1 MSYFINLDFTCIKLN
16 FPCSLKLKWRGTI
29 VLTYA
34 IVKEMLTPTTTTD
47 NISTSLSTRLKNPSW
62 ILKEKLIL
70 PVLSLHGV
78 KWEPCQLP
86 GMEDVE
92 TVHPGTALFR
102 LSTARITLI
111 GIPVSENTSTGYQT
125 GCRKYWRNRQLRAID
140 IEECLPSKRLRER
153 NCDK

>member
-1 MSYFINLDFTCIKLN
+1 
-16 FPCSLKLKWRGTI
+16 
-29 VLTYA
+29 
-34 IVKEMLTPTTTTD
+34 
-47 NISTSLSTRLKNPSW
+47 
-62 ILKEKLIL
+62 
-70 PVLSLHGV
+70 
-78 KWEPCQLP
+78 
-86 GMEDVE
+86 MEDVE